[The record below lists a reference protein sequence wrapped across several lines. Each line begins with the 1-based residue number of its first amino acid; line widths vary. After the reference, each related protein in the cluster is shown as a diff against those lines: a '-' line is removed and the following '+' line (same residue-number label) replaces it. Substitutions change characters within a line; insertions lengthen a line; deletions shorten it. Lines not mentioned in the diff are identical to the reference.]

1 MTGRTNRR
9 FWKCF
14 ETLPAPVQKL
24 AREKYAL
31 WKYDLITGPSSLK
44 NGVTEFASF
53 ASETTIALS
62 ASARA
67 N

>member
-1 MTGRTNRR
+1 M
-9 FWKCF
+9 
-14 ETLPAPVQKL
+14 QKL